1 MKKALLLIASGI
13 VALSAGAQE
22 RTISVSANPVQNNYD
37 YRAVKEA
44 INQRAAATAAKSTA
58 DDRWF
63 SYVDYFDLNETAF
76 SSSIALAAPYLWKD
90 TMAVMAYSSASGGTT
105 WQHNRTVSLGLVADL
120 AYSGFNNFD
129 YFPGLMNITSSST
142 YAVDS
147 IRFFG
152 RYGFNPTKTS
162 VVDTLRVAFVYG
174 NGDASADIYRA
185 NTTNPSV
192 LANYGLASTDTLKNH
207 RMRFDST
214 TTRANGTSVVVKD
227 IILDNTKWGDTLSN
241 GTFVGALSIG
251 ATAAGVSIPAGNMIG
266 ASLTFISGDPTFVAH
281 DTVFGSTLG
290 YKYNMFRPYVG
301 YKGTTSTPQFATYSP
316 LDRNNGMF
324 KTLPDTTLGWG
335 GQYIPMWFWTAS
347 GGASTSQYPY
357 IDFHVKCAACGVIT
371 DLGNVNNVA
380 QITRIDAY
388 PNPANG
394 TVNVPFA
401 VSVATDVTVTLSNML
416 GQVVATT
423 TFANTKNGKAE
434 FNTSILPTGI
444 YTYTV
449 SAKGQKSTGRIA
461 VVN

>member
-1 MKKALLLIASGI
+1 MKKTLLLIASGI
-13 VALSAGAQE
+13 VALSVGAQE
-22 RTISVSANPVQNNYD
+22 RTISVSANPIQNNYD

-44 INQRAAATAAKSTA
+44 INQRDAAARTTAA
-58 DDRWF
+58 DRWF

-129 YFPGLMNITSSST
+129 YFPGLMNITSTST
-142 YAVDS
+142 YSVDS

-152 RYGFNPTKTS
+152 RYGFNPLKTS
-162 VVDTLRVAFVYG
+162 VVDTLRVSFVYG

-185 NTTNPSV
+185 NTTNPVV

-214 TTRANGTSVVVKD
+214 VTRANGSTAVVKD
-227 IILDNTKWGDTLSN
+227 ILLDNTRWGDTLSN
-241 GTFVGALSIG
+241 GTFVGAIAIG
-251 ATAAGVSIPAGNMIG
+251 ATAAGVSIPANNMIG

-290 YKYNMFRPYVG
+290 YKYNMFRPFVA
-301 YKGTTSTPQFATYSP
+301 YKGTTSTPQFASYSP

-335 GQYIPMWFWTAS
+335 GQYIPMWFWSAS
-347 GGASTSQYPY
+347 GGASTNQYPY
-357 IDFHVKCAACGVIT
+357 IDFHVKCAACGIT
-371 DLGNVNNVA
+371 GSVNDVA

-394 TVNVPFA
+394 TVNVPFTLSA
-401 VSVATDVTVTLSNML
+401 ASDVTVTLSNML
-416 GQVVATT
+416 GQVVASS
-423 TFANTKNGKAE
+423 TFANTKNGKAV

-449 SAKGQKSTGRIA
+449 STNGKKSTGRIA